1 MTTNLSHFFS
11 MGGYAFYVW
20 TSYTFAA
27 VMLGLQWFIPWKKWK
42 NYLHRFN
49 LMSRSSHSS

>member
-20 TSYTFAA
+20 TSYAFAA
-27 VMLGLQWFIPWKKWK
+27 VILGLQWFIPWKKWK
-42 NYLHRFN
+42 SYLYRFN
-49 LMSRSSHSS
+49 LISRSS